1 MPGRCRVVDPR
12 QSASLVQP
20 LGTQASQTAAV
31 PFAEAMGETVAVA
44 ALRVGFE
51 QPPDH
56 RSILPA
62 VDGERGSV
70 RHVVIPLCR

>member
-1 MPGRCRVVDPR
+1 
-12 QSASLVQP
+12 
-20 LGTQASQTAAV
+20 
-31 PFAEAMGETVAVA
+31 MGETVAVA